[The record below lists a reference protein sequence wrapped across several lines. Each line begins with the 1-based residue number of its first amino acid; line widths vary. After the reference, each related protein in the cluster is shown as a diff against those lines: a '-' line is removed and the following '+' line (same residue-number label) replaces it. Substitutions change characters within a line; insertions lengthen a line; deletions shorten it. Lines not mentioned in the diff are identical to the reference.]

1 MQIKL
6 FIQTGPYAIVRC
18 YHLVLSLLTNSVLGM
33 VDLLNCLII
42 DILFSKGACNY
53 LVQVVNFCIFIYSN
67 SRILID
73 EMRSYYIFL
82 ISEI

>member
-6 FIQTGPYAIVRC
+6 FIQTGPYTIVRC
-18 YHLVLSLLTNSVLGM
+18 YCLVLANSVLGM

-53 LVQVVNFCIFIYSN
+53 LVLVVNFCIFIYS
-67 SRILID
+67 RILID
-73 EMRSYYIFL
+73 EMKSYIFFN
-82 ISEI
+82 I

>member
-6 FIQTGPYAIVRC
+6 FIQTGLSTTVRC
-18 YHLVLSLLTNSVLGM
+18 YRLVLANSVLGM
-33 VDLLNCLII
+33 VEVYLLNCLII

-53 LVQVVNFCIFIYSN
+53 LVQVVKLCIFIY

-73 EMRSYYIFL
+73 EMKSYYIFL